1 MLRHLVAFQD
11 RILNFGR
18 NESGQDAFEYLLVIG
33 VNMVAVVAAVK
44 AGVPCA
50 AGAAWTSEHS
60 AVLNAA

>member
-33 VNMVAVVAAVK
+33 VIMVAVVAAVK
-44 AGVPCA
+44 AGGPGA
-50 AGAAWTSEHS
+50 AGAVWT
-60 AVLNAA
+60 AVQTAVVNAA